1 MLHVCFLITL
11 PILSRNNATNN
22 VRFRSCRRLQRREID
37 WFDHVWN
44 TYSNARFKKTFRVS
58 KDTFLYILGKIEHDL
73 QRQTVA
79 EDPISPAFR
88 LAVCL
93 YRLARGDYFY
103 TIAEMVDKG
112 RSTVSTIVDEVTEAI
127 IKNL

>member
-1 MLHVCFLITL
+1 MT
-11 PILSRNNATNN
+11 ILMP
-22 VRFRSCRRLQRREID
+22 RSNDVLYMRRIY
-37 WFDHVWN
+37 
-44 TYSNARFKKTFRVS
+44 T
-58 KDTFLYILGKIEHDL
+58 LGKIEHDL

-112 RSTVSTIVDEVTEAI
+112 RSTVSTIVDEKPLARTRISAFS
-127 IKNL
+127 K